1 MEDLLDAIVNDES
14 PSQIS
19 DEIKDILYS
28 KAAER
33 VDAFR
38 PYAANAVFGD
48 DEIDAE
54 IDSEVE
60 DTSDAE
66 EQEEASNSNMSKYRK
81 LQHELDE
88 AEERADLAESTLTK
102 LRSKKTF

>member
-19 DEIKDILYS
+19 DGIKDMLYS

-38 PYAANAVFGD
+38 PYAATVSYTHLTLPTIYSV
-48 DEIDAE
+48 EI
-54 IDSEVE
+54 
-60 DTSDAE
+60 
-66 EQEEASNSNMSKYRK
+66 
-81 LQHELDE
+81 
-88 AEERADLAESTLTK
+88 
-102 LRSKKTF
+102 

>member
-19 DEIKDILYS
+19 DGIKDLLYS

-33 VDAFR
+33 VDAFK

-48 DEIDAE
+48 DEIEAE
-54 IDSEVE
+54 IE
-60 DTSDAE
+60 
-66 EQEEASNSNMSKYRK
+66 
-81 LQHELDE
+81 DE
-88 AEERADLAESTLTK
+88 APETTDGDRLV
-102 LRSKKTF
+102 

>member
-48 DEIDAE
+48 VGIDAE

-66 EQEEASNSNMSKYRK
+66 E
-81 LQHELDE
+81 
-88 AEERADLAESTLTK
+88 
-102 LRSKKTF
+102 

>member
-1 MEDLLDAIVNDES
+1 MEDLLDAIVNDQS

-19 DEIKDILYS
+19 DGIKDMLYS

-38 PYAANAVFGD
+38 PYAANAVFGT
-48 DEIDAE
+48 DEIGAE
-54 IDSEVE
+54 IESEVE

-66 EQEEASNSNMSKYRK
+66 E
-81 LQHELDE
+81 
-88 AEERADLAESTLTK
+88 
-102 LRSKKTF
+102 

>member
-1 MEDLLDAIVNDES
+1 MEDLLEAIVNDQS

-19 DEIKDILYS
+19 DGNKDLLYS

-38 PYAANAVFGD
+38 PYAANAVFGN
-48 DEIDAE
+48 DEIDTE
-54 IDSEVE
+54 IESEVE

-66 EQEEASNSNMSKYRK
+66 E
-81 LQHELDE
+81 
-88 AEERADLAESTLTK
+88 
-102 LRSKKTF
+102 

>member
-48 DEIDAE
+48 DEIGAE

-66 EQEEASNSNMSKYRK
+66 E
-81 LQHELDE
+81 
-88 AEERADLAESTLTK
+88 
-102 LRSKKTF
+102 